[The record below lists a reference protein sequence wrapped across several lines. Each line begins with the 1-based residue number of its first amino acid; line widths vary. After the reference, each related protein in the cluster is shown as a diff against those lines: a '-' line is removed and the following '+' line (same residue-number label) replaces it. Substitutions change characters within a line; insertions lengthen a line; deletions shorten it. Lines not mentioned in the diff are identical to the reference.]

1 MRQVLVCGLLC
12 AAIAGYPDSSYAANI
27 LISRTQTSYNGSEIN
42 PGDIV
47 TLQAGTRDRLTIN
60 QLHGT
65 SDNPIIIRNELTAT
79 QPVVFRRASGNRGG
93 FVFACN
99 SCIHVVIDGTG
110 KWSGAD
116 PAAYC
121 GAPAGTT
128 GCGIKITAGDAG
140 DEPNAYLR
148 LGGLSSNVIVRGI
161 EVDGRWPD
169 LARGWVGI
177 KFDDV
182 KLKPANYPGLW
193 RENILLE
200 KNYVHNVLTEGF
212 YIGPICCDKGIPLRN
227 VTIRDNLVRNVGWDG
242 IQLKSAYSGTNE
254 IHGNLIQ
261 DVGLDTRTTIPP
273 GELMGISCSDTR
285 CNVFDNL
292 VVNSGESGYQARVSA
307 LKEELGPLV
316 VNFYNN
322 VTVNAGVMGTI
333 RGHGFNIQRATNSVA
348 RFKTSIY
355 NNTIVTPTLD
365 GIAVRGP
372 NLGADTNISSNILA
386 GIGDHTIV
394 APTGSTIVRNGI
406 GTVSFFRFL
415 DPGRRNYRLASDSPA
430 RDAGAL
436 NLFSLLDPD
445 GVLRPQGLAPDQGAY
460 EYAPK

>member
-1 MRQVLVCGLLC
+1 MRRFAAGGLLFSL
-12 AAIAGYPDSSYAANI
+12 AAGFPVNLHAANI
-27 LISRTQTSYNGSEIN
+27 LISRSQTSYNGSAVN

-47 TLQAGTRDRLTIN
+47 SLQAGTRDRLTIN
-60 QLHGT
+60 QLRGT
-65 SDNPIIIRNELTAT
+65 SEKPIIIRNEPTAT
-79 QPVVFRRASGNRGG
+79 QPVIFRRASGNRGG

-99 SCIHVVIDGTG
+99 TCIHVVIDGTG

-116 PAAYC
+116 PDAYC

-148 LGGLSSNVIVRGI
+148 IGGLSSHVTVRGV

-169 LARGWVGI
+169 LARGWVGV
-177 KFDDV
+177 KLDDV
-182 KLKPANYPGLW
+182 KLKPANYPGMW
-193 RENILLE
+193 REDILLE
-200 KNYVHNVLTEGF
+200 QNYVHNVLTEGF

-227 VTIRDNLVRNVGWDG
+227 VTIRNNLVRTVGWDG
-242 IQLKSAYSGTNE
+242 IQLKSAYSGTND
-254 IHGNLIQ
+254 IHGNVVQ

-273 GELMGISCSDTR
+273 GELMGISCSDTK

-292 VVNSGESGYQARVSA
+292 VINSGESGYQARVSK

-316 VNFYNN
+316 VNFFNN

-333 RGHGFNIQRATNSVA
+333 RGHGFNIQRATSLVA
-348 RFKTSIY
+348 RFRTSIY
-355 NNTIVTPTLD
+355 NNTIVTPRLD

-372 NLGADTNISSNILA
+372 NLGIDTSISSNIIA
-386 GIGDHTIV
+386 GVGNRTIV
-394 APTGSTIVRNGI
+394 APTGSTILKNGV

-415 DPGRRNYRLASDSPA
+415 DPGKRNYRLAADSPA

-436 NLFSLLDPD
+436 TLFSLLDLD
-445 GVLRPQGLAPDQGAY
+445 GVIRPQGLAPDQGAY
-460 EYAPK
+460 EYVP